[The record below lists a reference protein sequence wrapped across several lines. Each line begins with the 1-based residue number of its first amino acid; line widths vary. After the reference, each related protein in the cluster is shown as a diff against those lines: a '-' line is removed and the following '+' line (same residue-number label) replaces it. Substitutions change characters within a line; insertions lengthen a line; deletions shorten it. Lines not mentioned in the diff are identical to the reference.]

1 MIEISNDAVV
11 EVLHEL
17 QDEGAALGT
26 VVGMAIFGGIVSWLR
41 RKGPRKFSRLVVVLC
56 TAGFAG
62 LVAYYLT
69 NAVGLN
75 DQYQRRQPAGVPSL
89 QEQEQE
95 ALIPLNKNR
104 ARIILLLTLFLLHG

>member
-41 RKGPRKFSRLVVVLC
+41 QKGPRKFSRLVVVLC

-75 DQYQRRQPAGVPSL
+75 DQYQCAISGIAGYGGGTLLDECVDNLREFLHS
-89 QEQEQE
+89 
-95 ALIPLNKNR
+95 KNR
-104 ARIILLLTLFLLHG
+104 NKKP